1 MNKME
6 NFEIKGK
13 SELID
18 TSLEKIK
25 MMTKTFSI
33 SEFYELENKIAVIV
47 ITPCQVAI
55 AYAPIYINES
65 DDGADYGHYT
75 AHREI
80 FAMLIKKIYGERD
93 FFDINQTV
101 LNLRLYSSKDYNFCY
116 PLYNPAYGN
125 NLSITKDMMEIIKRI
140 YAETNATYKYVDVSM
155 LERFLRDARQ
165 QEHIETIDENVIGLT
180 HFEFLNLLRSE
191 ENRRDSNV
199 QLTNSKISEKK
210 FDGDER

>member
-65 DDGADYGHYT
+65 NDGTDYGHYT
-75 AHREI
+75 AHREM
-80 FAMLIKKIYGERD
+80 FTMLRKKICGDTDSFNIGRTAID
-93 FFDINQTV
+93 
-101 LNLRLYSSKDYNFCY
+101 LRLYSSNVYNMCY
-116 PLYNPAYGN
+116 PLYNPAYVKN
-125 NLSITKDMMEIIKRI
+125 ITIKKSMMEIIKRI
-140 YAETNATYKYVDVSM
+140 YAEVNDTNKYIDVSM

-165 QEHIETIDENVIGLT
+165 TEDIETIDENLIGLK
-180 HFEFLNLLRSE
+180 HSEFLKILMSE
-191 ENRRDSNV
+191 ENRTDSNI
-199 QLTNSKISEKK
+199 QPSIDSQIN
-210 FDGDER
+210 DGDER